1 MSTTSEQAP
10 AITRVMVATDR
21 SRTAT
26 RAVRW
31 GATLADS
38 TEAELL
44 LINVLPP
51 TAVEADV
58 ELAHQQLQEFAQEL
72 AGDRGRSHVVLSD
85 DPAQALIDVA
95 ESDHADVLVVGNVG
109 MAGRKQFLLG
119 NIPNRISHN
128 ARCTVVIVNTRV
140 DEDDGAPQP
149 NGRRPQEEADVE
161 EALFGRAW
169 HIGRIVAGAG
179 LREMLD
185 KTRAPDGASMRAA
198 AVRFR
203 ETLDKLGP
211 TFAKLGQILS
221 TRPDLLPPEFV
232 DELSNLQERVT
243 PLTESEVVA
252 VMEKELGVP
261 WEDVFESIDPVP
273 LAAGTIAQVHR
284 ATLESG
290 DRVVVKVQ
298 RPTAEADILQDLG
311 LLEMFA
317 TKAADRPALRKIF
330 DVPVMIQHL
339 SESLRRELDFRGEA
353 EHIDR
358 MREVLAPFPQLDV
371 PQVYH
376 ELSTSRFLVMQ
387 EIPGVSIYEAPH
399 SRARSEAARQLFESY
414 CHQVMVEGFF
424 HADPHPGNMKWWNDT
439 IYFLDLGMVG
449 ELDSQLRQLV
459 LLMLLA
465 FAQKDA
471 SFLSQI
477 VLTIASPE
485 GAGGV
490 SDPVGFQE
498 ALSQLIERYRDLPLR
513 EIRFGPMLEE
523 VTKIAASYELRL
535 PAALMLTGKALAQV
549 QMAAATLDPE
559 LDPFSVAEAFFLRS
573 GLRRVFQ
580 RFDAQSVFYEGQKLR
595 FQLTRIIEVMEG
607 IVGIRPGSHLQVD
620 FRGTDRLEDTI
631 SRASKRLSV
640 SLAVSST
647 ILGAAMVLR
656 AGLQRAGEP
665 DASRDGL
672 ASFAGKLFASRK
684 R

>member
-1 MSTTSEQAP
+1 
-10 AITRVMVATDR
+10 MVATDR

-31 GATLADS
+31 GAALAAS
-38 TEAELL
+38 TQAELL
-44 LINVLPP
+44 LINVLPS
-51 TAVEADV
+51 TAVAADI
-58 ELAHQQLQEFAQEL
+58 ELAREQLEEFAHEL
-72 AGDRGRSHVVLSD
+72 ADERGHSHVVVND
-85 DPAQALIDVA
+85 DPAQALIDAA
-95 ESDHADVLVVGNVG
+95 ESEHVDVLVVGNVG

-128 ARCTVVIVNTRV
+128 ARCTVVIVNTRSELEV
-140 DEDDGAPQP
+140 TEPDL
-149 NGRRPQEEADVE
+149 NGKTPLEGETDVE
-161 EALFGRAW
+161 AALFGRAW
-169 HIGRIVAGAG
+169 RIGRIIAGAG
-179 LREMLD
+179 LRELLD
-185 KTRAPDGASMRAA
+185 RTHAGDGQSMRAA

-203 ETLDKLGP
+203 ETLDNLGP

-232 DELSNLQERVT
+232 DELSHLQERVT
-243 PLTESEVVA
+243 PLTEAEVVA

-261 WEDVFESIDPVP
+261 WEDVFESIDPEP

-290 DRVVVKVQ
+290 ERVVVKVQ

-317 TKAADRPALRKIF
+317 RKAADRPALRKIF
-330 DVPVMIQHL
+330 DVPVMIEHL
-339 SESLRRELDFRGEA
+339 SDSLRRELDFQGEA
-353 EHIDR
+353 QHIER
-358 MREVLAPFPQLDV
+358 MREVLAPFSRLDV

-387 EIPGVSIYEAPH
+387 EIPGVSIYDAPH
-399 SRARSEAARQLFESY
+399 GKARDEAARQLFESY

-449 ELDSQLRQLV
+449 ELDAQMRQMV
-459 LLMLLA
+459 LLLLLA

-471 SFLSQI
+471 SFLSQV
-477 VLTIASPE
+477 VLVLSSPG
-485 GAGGV
+485 GAGV
-490 SDPVGFQE
+490 VNDPVGFQG

-513 EIRFGPMLEE
+513 DIRFGPMIEE
-523 VTKIAASYELRL
+523 VTKIAASYDLRL

-549 QMAAATLDPE
+549 QMATAALDPE
-559 LDPFSVAEAFFLRS
+559 LDPFTVAEAFFLRS
-573 GLRRVFQ
+573 AIRSVSR
-580 RFDAQSVFYEGQKLR
+580 RFDAKSAFYEGQKVR
-595 FQLTRIIEVMEG
+595 FQLMRLLEAMEG
-607 IVGIRPGSHLQVD
+607 ITGIRPGSHLQVD

-631 SRASKRLSV
+631 NRASKRLSV

-647 ILGAAMVLR
+647 IIGAAMIVR
-656 AGLQRAGEP
+656 AGLLRAQEP
-665 DASRDGL
+665 ESESPPDRISAITRLLLD
-672 ASFAGKLFASRK
+672 R
-684 R
+684 RRRQ